1 MKKIRVGIFFGGQ
14 SREREVSFAG
24 GRTVYDNLDKSIFEA
39 IPLFVDSFGNIV
51 KVDWQYVYKGSIRD
65 FYPPAKFLPELPHGF
80 QIYAES
86 LNAHEALNQAFPE
99 EYPGWISKWEQIA
112 AENEHTT
119 VEKLSEE
126 KLQTTMLQ
134 EIGEIVQ
141 FETLKNHIDFAFLAL
156 HGTFGEDGSIQ
167 GILEWLGIPYSGS
180 GILPSAIGIN
190 KSIQKDFQTATGLY
204 VNEYHT
210 IDKSAWQNSESNQN
224 GNYNQKQEWFVN
236 FNMLFGEQMVVKP
249 AHQGSSLGV
258 SVLKHPDF
266 DTFCKAVDLAFF
278 KMEFNIDEFK
288 QKSSEFQIA
297 EIKHL
302 TDLRSGLGLPLLVD
316 GKKLNRPDEFYN
328 YILNNQGVAILE
340 SLDSESQ
347 VVIESMIEGK
357 EFSCIVVAIENGGC
371 MALPPT
377 EIRKSGVMFDYRSK
391 YLPGLSN
398 KVTPIEVDADVI
410 DDIRRACVQL
420 YGHFGFEVY
429 ARIDGFVDGENEIF
443 LNDPNTTSG
452 MMPSSFFF
460 HQAAEIGLNP
470 SKFLT
475 FIIAQSIDAR
485 INHHPKGQKFEPL
498 NMAFKNLLEGQSTA
512 VQNKKKIAVIM
523 GGYSFERHISMESGR
538 NIYEKLSSSETIEPI
553 PLFLAGNSQEYK
565 LYRLPL
571 NMMLKDNADDIR
583 EKIEHYSENAV
594 LAEIQEEAFQI
605 TNKYNQTPVVFK
617 PEIVDLESLAKEV
630 EGVFIAL
637 HGRPGEDGTL
647 QTDLEK
653 VGLYH
658 NGSKAHSAAIT
669 INKFETN
676 KKLRELG
683 FLVADHT
690 MVSKSEFLVDQ
701 AGVSERIAAQFGLPL
716 IAKPADDGCS
726 AAVRKIKTVQELELF
741 LEVIFRDEKAL
752 SERHCELLRLNSNDE
767 IPQKNELLI
776 EKFIDKGDCVRFLE
790 VTGGM
795 VTHLNAQG
803 ELEYEM
809 FEPSESLAES
819 EILSLEEKFL
829 AGEGQNLTPSRFS
842 KEIKEQQRISLE
854 VRQTLEKVAR
864 ALDVTGYCR
873 IDAFVRIFAD
883 GKVETVIIEINSL
896 PGMTPATCIYH
907 QAAINGYKPFDFI
920 EEILKFGAS
929 TLNKHGK

>member
-39 IPLFVDSFGNIV
+39 VPLFVDSFGNIV
-51 KVDWQYVYKGSIRD
+51 KLDWQYVYKGSVRD
-65 FYPPAKFLPELPHGF
+65 FYPPAQFLPDLPHGF

-86 LNAHEALNQAFPE
+86 LNPVEALKQ
-99 EYPGWISKWEQIA
+99 S
-112 AENEHTT
+112 H
-119 VEKLSEE
+119 S
-126 KLQTTMLQ
+126 
-134 EIGEIVQ
+134 VQ
-141 FETLKNHIDFAFLAL
+141 FETWINEWEKEAENNLHTSVEAIAHKQLQTEMLQSIGEIITLENLSHQIDFAFLAL

-190 KSIQKDFQTATGLY
+190 KSIQKDFQSATGLY
-204 VNEYHT
+204 VNEYQT
-210 IDKSAWQNSESNQN
+210 LNKSAWIEASEN
-224 GNYNQKQEWFVN
+224 GEAGLKQKQEWFVM
-236 FNMLFGEQMVVKP
+236 FNMMFGEKMVIKP

-258 SVLKHPDF
+258 SILMHPDF
-266 DTFCKAVDLAFF
+266 KEFCNAIDLAFF
-278 KMEFNIDEFK
+278 KLNFDINEYK
-288 QKSSEFQIA
+288 QKSLEIQIQ

-302 TDLRSGLGLPLLVD
+302 TDLRSGLGLPLLAN
-316 GKKLNRPDEFYN
+316 GNKINRPDELQSFFN
-328 YILNNQGVAILE
+328 ASNDNIVLE

-347 VVIESMIEGK
+347 VVIESLIEGK
-357 EFSCIVVAIENGGC
+357 EFSCIVVATNDGGC
-371 MALPPT
+371 LALPPT
-377 EIRKSGVMFDYRSK
+377 EIRKTGMLFDYRSK

-398 KVTPIEVDADVI
+398 KVTPIEVEDSVI
-410 DDIRRACVQL
+410 DDIRQACVNL

-429 ARIDGFVDGENEIF
+429 ARIDGFVDAENEIF

-470 SKFLT
+470 SQFLT
-475 FIIAQSIDAR
+475 FIISQSIHAR
-485 INHHPKGQKFEPL
+485 INSHPKGQKWHSLRNQFQELLDGKGKSL
-498 NMAFKNLLEGQSTA
+498 NT
-512 VQNKKKIAVIM
+512 KKKIGVIM

-538 NIYEKLSSSETIEPI
+538 NIYEKLSSSETYEPY
-553 PLFLAGNSQEYK
+553 PLFLSGNSSEYT
-565 LYRLPL
+565 LYKLPL

-583 EKIEHYSENAV
+583 EKIENYSENAMI
-594 LAEIQEEAFQI
+594 LQIQEEAKQI
-605 TNKYNQTPVVFK
+605 TSTFNQSGLIAKPVQISI
-617 PEIVDLESLAKEV
+617 EELSKEV

-637 HGRPGEDGTL
+637 HGRPGEDGTI
-647 QTDLEK
+647 QKDLAK
-653 VGLYH
+653 FGLYH
-658 NGSKAHSAAIT
+658 NGSKAHSAEIT
-669 INKFETN
+669 INKFDTN

-683 FLVADHT
+683 FLVADHA
-690 MVSKSEFLVDQ
+690 MVAKTDFLNNKIEITSHIIQD
-701 AGVSERIAAQFGLPL
+701 FGLPL

-726 AAVRKIKTVQELELF
+726 AAVRKIKSQEELILF
-741 LEVIFRDEKAL
+741 LDLIFRDTKEL
-752 SERHCELLRLNSNDE
+752 DQSHCEKLGITVNDE
-767 IPQKNELLI
+767 IPRKNELLI
-776 EKFIDKGDCVRFLE
+776 EQFIQKGDCVRFLE

-795 VTHLNAQG
+795 VTHKNEDG
-803 ELEYEM
+803 SIDYEM

-842 KEIKEQQRISLE
+842 KDEFEQNRISRE
-854 VRQTLEKVAR
+854 VRSTLEKVAKSI
-864 ALDVTGYCR
+864 DVTGYCR
-873 IDAFVRIFAD
+873 IDAFVKIYED

-920 EEILKFGAS
+920 QEILKFGAV
-929 TLNKHGK
+929 TQTHG

>member
-39 IPLFVDSFGNIV
+39 IPLFIDSFGNIV
-51 KVDWQYVYKGSIRD
+51 MVDWQYVYKGSIRD

-86 LNAHEALNQAFPE
+86 LNPKEALKQAFPNE
-99 EYPGWISKWEQIA
+99 FDLWMSNWDTIA
-112 AENEHTT
+112 AENTYTT
-119 VEKLSEE
+119 VDQLIEA
-126 KLQTTMLQ
+126 KLQESMLE
-134 EIGEIVQ
+134 EIGEIVH
-141 FETLKNHIDFAFLAL
+141 FESLKNHIDFAFLAL

-204 VNEYHT
+204 VNEYQT
-210 IDKSAWQNSESNQN
+210 IDKNVWQNAESHEH

-236 FNMLFGEQMVVKP
+236 FNMMFGEKMVVKP

-266 DTFCKAVDLAFF
+266 NTFCKAIDLAFF

-288 QKSSEFQIA
+288 QKSSEIQIA
-297 EIKHL
+297 VIKHL

-316 GKKLNRPDEFYN
+316 GTQFNRPDELYN
-328 YILNNQGVAILE
+328 YLLDNDGVATLE

-357 EFSCIVVAIENGGC
+357 EFSCIVVATENGGC
-371 MALPPT
+371 LALPPT
-377 EIRKSGVMFDYRSK
+377 EIRTSGIMFDYRSK

-398 KVTPIEVDADVI
+398 KVTPIEVDPYVI
-410 DDIRRACVQL
+410 EDIRRACVQL

-429 ARIDGFVDGENEIF
+429 ARIDGFVDEENEIF

-485 INHHPKGQKFEPL
+485 MKHHPKGQKFEPL
-498 NMAFKNLLEGQSTA
+498 NIAFKNLLEGQTTA
-512 VQNKKKIAVIM
+512 VQTKKKIAVIM

-538 NIYEKLSSSETIEPI
+538 NIYEKLSSSESIEPI
-553 PLFLAGNSQEYK
+553 PLFLAGNSQAYK

-583 EKIEHYSENAV
+583 EKIENYSENLV
-594 LAEIQEEAFQI
+594 LTEIQNEASTI
-605 TNKYNQTPVVFK
+605 TDKFNQTPVIFK
-617 PEIVDLESLAKEV
+617 PEMIDLESLANEV

-647 QTDLEK
+647 QADLEK
-653 VGLYH
+653 FGLYH
-658 NGSKAHSAAIT
+658 NGSKAHSAAVT

-690 MVSKSEFLVDQ
+690 MVSKNDFL
-701 AGVSERIAAQFGLPL
+701 ANPASVSENIVNQFGLPL

-726 AAVRKIKTVQELELF
+726 AAVRKIKSAKELELF
-741 LEVIFRDEKAL
+741 FEVIFRDQKIVSEK
-752 SERHCELLRLNSNDE
+752 HCELLGLNTNDE

-803 ELEYEM
+803 EIEYEM

-842 KEIKEQQRISLE
+842 KDANEQNRISLE
-854 VRQTLEKVAR
+854 VRNTLEKVAR
-864 ALDVTGYCR
+864 AIDVTGYCR
-873 IDAFVRIFAD
+873 IDAFVKIFAD

-929 TLNKHGK
+929 TQNKHGK

>member
-39 IPLFVDSFGNIV
+39 IPMFVDSFGNIV
-51 KVDWQYVYKGSIRD
+51 MVDWQYVYKGSIRD

-86 LNAHEALNQAFPE
+86 LNPQEALKQAFPDE
-99 EYPGWISKWEQIA
+99 FNLWMANWEKIA
-112 AENEHTT
+112 SENPHTT
-119 VEKLSEE
+119 VNKLIEE
-126 KLQTTMLQ
+126 KLQTAMLQ

-141 FETLKNHIDFAFLAL
+141 FESLKNHIDFGFLAL

-167 GILEWLGIPYSGS
+167 GIFEWLGIPYSGS

-204 VNEYHT
+204 VNEYQT

-236 FNMLFGEQMVVKP
+236 FNMMFAEKMVVKP

-288 QKSSEFQIA
+288 QKSTEIQIA

-302 TDLRSGLGLPLLVD
+302 TDLRSGLGLPVLVD
-316 GKKLNRPDEFYN
+316 GKQFNRPDELYN
-328 YILNNQGVAILE
+328 YLLNFEGVAALE

-357 EFSCIVVAIENGGC
+357 EFSCIVVATENGDC
-371 MALPPT
+371 LALPPT
-377 EIRKSGVMFDYRSK
+377 EIRKSGIMFDYRSK

-398 KVTPIEVDADVI
+398 KVTPIEVNSDVI
-410 DDIRRACVQL
+410 EDIRRACVQL

-429 ARIDGFVDGENEIF
+429 ARIDGFVDEENEIF

-538 NIYEKLSSSETIEPI
+538 NIYEKLSSSESIEPI
-553 PLFLAGNSQEYK
+553 PLFLAGNSQAYK

-583 EKIEHYSENAV
+583 EKIENYSENLV
-594 LAEIQEEAFQI
+594 LIEIQNEASSI
-605 TNKYNQTPVVFK
+605 TEQFNQTPVVFK
-617 PEIVDLESLAKEV
+617 PEMIDLESLANEV

-647 QTDLEK
+647 QIDLEK

-658 NGSKAHSAAIT
+658 NGSKALSAAIT

-676 KKLRELG
+676 KKLRALG
-683 FLVADHT
+683 FLVADHM
-690 MVSKSEFLVDQ
+690 MVSKNDFL
-701 AGVSERIAAQFGLPL
+701 ANPLSVSENIVNQFGLPL

-726 AAVRKIKTVQELELF
+726 AAVRKIKSVKELELF
-741 LEVIFRDEKAL
+741 LEVIFRDNKVVSEK
-752 SERHCELLRLNSNDE
+752 HCELLGLNATDE

-803 ELEYEM
+803 EIEYEM

-842 KEIKEQQRISLE
+842 KDSHEQNRISLE
-854 VRQTLEKVAR
+854 VRNTLEKVAR

-907 QAAINGYKPFDFI
+907 QAALNGYKPFDFI

-929 TLNKHGK
+929 TLNRHGK

>member
-39 IPLFVDSFGNIV
+39 IPLFVDSFGNVV

-65 FYPPAKFLPELPHGF
+65 FYPPAAFLPDLPHGF

-86 LNAHEALNQAFPE
+86 LTPLEALEQSHPVECATWLKSWEKEANE
-99 EYPGWISKWEQIA
+99 NVHTSVDELSSKFLQQKMLESIG
-112 AENEHTT
+112 TI
-119 VEKLSEE
+119 LSLED
-126 KLQTTMLQ
+126 
-134 EIGEIVQ
+134 
-141 FETLKNHIDFAFLAL
+141 LKNHIDFAFLAL

-190 KSIQKDFQTATGLY
+190 KSIQKDFQNATGLY

-210 IDKSAWQNSESNQN
+210 LNKSSWLDASLSGEA
-224 GNYNQKQEWFVN
+224 GLKQKQEWFVM
-236 FNMLFGEQMVVKP
+236 FNMMFGEKMVIKP

-258 SVLKHPDF
+258 SILQHPNF
-266 DTFCKAVDLAFF
+266 DEFCDAIDLAFF
-278 KMEFNIDEFK
+278 KLNFNIDEYK
-288 QKSSEFQIA
+288 QKSLENQIQ

-302 TDLRSGLGLPLLVD
+302 TDLRSGLGLPMLVN
-316 GKKLNRPDEFYN
+316 GIQINRPDQLFD
-328 YILNNQGVAILE
+328 LFNQSAGMITLE

-347 VVIESMIEGK
+347 VVIESLIEGK
-357 EFSCIVVAIENGGC
+357 EFSCIVVATPEGGC
-371 MALPPT
+371 LALPPT
-377 EIRKSGVMFDYRSK
+377 EIRKSGLLFDYRSK

-398 KVTPIEVDADVI
+398 KVTPIEVDDHVI
-410 DDIRRACVQL
+410 EDIRQACVNL

-429 ARIDGFVDGENEIF
+429 ARIDGFVDAENEIF

-470 SKFLT
+470 SQFLT
-475 FIIAQSIDAR
+475 FIISQSIQAR
-485 INHHPKGQKFEPL
+485 IQSHPKGQKFASLFSKFEELL
-498 NMAFKNLLEGQSTA
+498 N
-512 VQNKKKIAVIM
+512 NKGMSLNTKRKIGVIM

-538 NIYEKLSSSETIEPI
+538 NIYEKLSSSETFEPV
-553 PLFLAGNSQEYK
+553 PLFLSGNSTEYT
-565 LYRLPL
+565 LYKLPL

-583 EKIEHYSENAV
+583 EKIENYTANAKIQQ
-594 LAEIQEEAFQI
+594 IQEEAYNI
-605 TNKYNQTPVVFK
+605 TSTFNKSDVIFK
-617 PEIVDLESLAKEV
+617 PVEISLIDLSKEV

-637 HGRPGEDGTL
+637 HGRPGEDGTI
-647 QTDLEK
+647 QKDLAK
-653 VGLYH
+653 AGLYH
-658 NGSKAHSAAIT
+658 NGSLAHSAEIT

-690 MVSKSEFLVDQ
+690 LVSKSEFLANKITTAEKLVID
-701 AGVSERIAAQFGLPL
+701 FGLPL

-726 AAVRKIKTVQELELF
+726 AAVRKIKSQEELILF
-741 LEVIFRDEKAL
+741 MDLIFRDTPNLDE
-752 SERHCELLRLNSNDE
+752 SHCEKLGITVNDE
-767 IPQKNELLI
+767 IPRKQELLI
-776 EKFIDKGDCVRFLE
+776 EKFIDKGNCVRFLE

-795 VTHLNAQG
+795 VTHQNEDG
-803 ELEYEM
+803 SIHYEM

-842 KEIKEQQRISLE
+842 KDTFEQARISRE
-854 VRQTLEKVAR
+854 VRDTLEKVAR

-873 IDAFVRIFAD
+873 IDAFVKIYND
-883 GKVETVIIEINSL
+883 GKVETVIIEVNSL

-920 EEILKFGAS
+920 QEILKFGAS
-929 TLNKHGK
+929 TQKNQNG

>member
-39 IPLFVDSFGNIV
+39 IPLFIDSFGNIV
-51 KVDWQYVYKGSIRD
+51 MVDWQYVYKGSIRD

-86 LNAHEALNQAFPE
+86 LNPQEALKQAFPDE
-99 EYPGWISKWEQIA
+99 FNLWMANWEKIA
-112 AENEHTT
+112 AENPHTT
-119 VEKLSEE
+119 VNKLIEE
-126 KLQTTMLQ
+126 KLHTAMLQ

-141 FETLKNHIDFAFLAL
+141 FESLKNHIDFAFLAL

-204 VNEYHT
+204 VNEYQT

-224 GNYNQKQEWFVN
+224 GNYNQKQKWFVN
-236 FNMLFGEQMVVKP
+236 FNMMFAEKMVVKP

-288 QKSSEFQIA
+288 QKSSEIQIA

-316 GKKLNRPDEFYN
+316 GKQFNRPDELYN
-328 YILNNQGVAILE
+328 YLLVCEGVAALA

-357 EFSCIVVAIENGGC
+357 EFSCIVVATENGDC
-371 MALPPT
+371 LALPPT
-377 EIRKSGVMFDYRSK
+377 EIRKSGIMFDYRSK

-398 KVTPIEVDADVI
+398 KVTPIEVDSDVI
-410 DDIRRACVQL
+410 EDIRRACVQL

-429 ARIDGFVDGENEIF
+429 ARIDGFVDEENEIF

-485 INHHPKGQKFEPL
+485 IKHHPKGQKFEPL
-498 NMAFKNLLEGQSTA
+498 NIAFKNLLEGQTTA
-512 VQNKKKIAVIM
+512 VQTKKKIAVIM

-538 NIYEKLSSSETIEPI
+538 NIYEKLSSSESIEPI
-553 PLFLAGNSQEYK
+553 PLFLAGNSQAYK

-583 EKIEHYSENAV
+583 EKIENYSENLV
-594 LAEIQEEAFQI
+594 LTEIQNEASSI
-605 TNKYNQTPVVFK
+605 TEQFNQTPVVFK
-617 PEIVDLESLAKEV
+617 PKMIDLESLANEV

-647 QTDLEK
+647 QIDLEK

-676 KKLRELG
+676 KKLRALG

-690 MVSKSEFLVDQ
+690 MVSKNDFL
-701 AGVSERIAAQFGLPL
+701 ANPLSVSENIVNQFGLPL

-726 AAVRKIKTVQELELF
+726 AAVRKIKSVKELELF
-741 LEVIFRDEKAL
+741 LEVIFRDNKVVSEKQ
-752 SERHCELLRLNSNDE
+752 CELLGLNTTDE

-776 EKFIDKGDCVRFLE
+776 EKFIDKGDCIRFLE

-803 ELEYEM
+803 EIEYEM

-842 KEIKEQQRISLE
+842 KDSHEQYRISSE
-854 VRQTLEKVAR
+854 VRNTLEKVAR

-907 QAAINGYKPFDFI
+907 QAALNGYKPFDFI

-929 TLNKHGK
+929 TLNRHGK